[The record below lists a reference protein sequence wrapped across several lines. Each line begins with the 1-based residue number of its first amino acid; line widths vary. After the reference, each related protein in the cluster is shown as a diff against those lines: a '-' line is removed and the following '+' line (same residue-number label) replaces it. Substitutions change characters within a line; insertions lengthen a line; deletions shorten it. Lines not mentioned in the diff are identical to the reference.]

1 MDERNSEYLRWTDI
15 AYAGE
20 VHPPSNPEEPRAG
33 SWKVY
38 FIKHDENGEGFET
51 LDGHPINF
59 EILEPEQ
66 IDWLLQLRVV
76 KRVLNHLTE
85 KQKTIATYWGEG
97 PPTKQWTP
105 IADRLIDTYGVPAP
119 RTGRILGALY
129 AAINDTFVVTW
140 YLKYKWLVAR
150 PNQYDQT
157 LATYL
162 CTPRHPTYPSGHASV
177 AGVSEVILSYF
188 FPAEKRRLH
197 ELAEECAKSRLYGGV
212 HFPVDNDEGLRLG
225 RQIGRLVVQELK
237 QDVDGE
243 GNVVDIAYRNFR
255 NAKLNPPPYEQVIP
269 FDYHPSCQ
277 SLLLSDVEESRKL
290 NKDVPNPKL
299 YF

>member
-1 MDERNSEYLRWTDI
+1 MNERNSEYLRWMDI

-33 SWKVY
+33 SWKTY

-59 EILEPEQ
+59 DNLKPEQ
-66 IDWLLQLRVV
+66 IDWLSQLGVV

-105 IADRLIDTYGVPAP
+105 IADRLLDTYGVPAP

-225 RQIGRLVVQELK
+225 RQIGRLIVRELE

-243 GNVVDIAYRNFR
+243 GNVVDIAYRNFL

-269 FDYHPSCQ
+269 FDYNPSCQ
-277 SLLLSDVEESRKL
+277 SLLLSDVEESRKQ